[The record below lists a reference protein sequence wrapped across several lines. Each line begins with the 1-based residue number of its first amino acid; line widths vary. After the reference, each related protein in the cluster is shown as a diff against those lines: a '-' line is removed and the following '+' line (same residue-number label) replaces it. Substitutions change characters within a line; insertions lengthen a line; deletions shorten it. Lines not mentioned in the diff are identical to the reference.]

1 MSKAL
6 SCIRWDTEDPYT
18 KSNKHGFPL
27 VARGESEPRP
37 ITFEEP
43 LKPIIER
50 QNPPTL
56 QGGMNRVCESSAIF
70 SSTLRL
76 IETG

>member
-6 SCIRWDTEDPYT
+6 SCIRWDTEGLYT
-18 KSNKHGFPL
+18 KSNNHEFPL
-27 VARGESEPRP
+27 VARGEFEPRP

-50 QNPPTL
+50 QNPSTL

-70 SSTLRL
+70 SSTLPL